1 MKTSRAAGVQKEEVG
16 VVREEQAGSQLQ
28 DLGEGAGEEVEAGA
42 GLVQVVLLG
51 HFALAKEKKQ
61 MGF

>member
-28 DLGEGAGEEVEAGA
+28 DLGEGAGEEAEIGRAHV
-42 GLVQVVLLG
+42 
-51 HFALAKEKKQ
+51 
-61 MGF
+61 